1 MATRLAPDT
10 VAALLG
16 GRETRLAALDALEAE
31 PTQHDAALALAAAPA
46 LTDILCL
53 SEEEVAPELFQRA
66 ALMRARLVAEAAD
79 PPAVCGAGWSGG
91 RFARFFGAEANV
103 VANMMSSKPATA
115 LTRSDVLCL
124 ACEAAVYTPAYVF
137 GWERLASSCGF
148 SSANPFGEWIA
159 VFNAGNPLLV
169 AKAPDDT
176 VPGAVAAL
184 LFELLRGGDLPARAA
199 VGAWFTIQCCLI
211 GRPSLGGLAMELDVF
226 SLAAEH
232 MRAAGRAED
241 WLSITRGNQLAF
253 AVLGAVNNTNTTL
266 ASAAGPQ
273 QTGPDQDQ
281 TVQTRPDQALL
292 ISSGLLDMMLE
303 AVVVFAA
310 LEERARQDVDP
321 GALCMALFIIRNAM
335 RVPAAA
341 SKIRSVGKALAFCME
356 HSLALCETIGLTTG
370 AGATTM

>member
-1 MATRLAPDT
+1 MATLAPDA

-31 PTQHDAALALAAAPA
+31 PAQHDAALALAAAPA

-53 SEEEVAPELFQRA
+53 SESEVDPELFQRVS
-66 ALMRARLVAEAAD
+66 LLRARLVAEAAD

-91 RFARFFGAEANV
+91 RFARFFAAEANA
-103 VANMMSSKPATA
+103 VANMMSSKPTA
-115 LTRSDVLCL
+115 LTRSDAMCL

-169 AKAPDDT
+169 DKAPDDAM
-176 VPGAVAAL
+176 PGAVAAL
-184 LFELLRGGDLPARAA
+184 LFELLRGGDLPAQAA
-199 VGAWFTIQCCLI
+199 VGAWFAIQCCLI

-232 MRAAGRAED
+232 MRAAGRPED

-253 AVLGAVNNTNTTL
+253 AVLGAVNNTNSA
-266 ASAAGPQ
+266 ASTAGPQ

-356 HSLALCETIGLTTG
+356 HSLALCETIGLTSG